1 MRRYHVTTFGCQMNA
16 HDSERIKGMLESLG
30 LGEATAPEDAD
41 VLVFNT
47 CTIRE
52 KPDTK
57 LAAYLGDAGARKR
70 QNPEL
75 VVAVGGCYA
84 EAQRER
90 IFELYP
96 QVDVAFGPGSIPHL
110 GEWIGAGG
118 QAPRGRF
125 GTHEHFAG
133 DLPMHRER
141 SFSAWVQV
149 SMGCNSKCAYCIV
162 PAVRGREQ
170 SRRPGEIVAEVTQL
184 AADGVKEITLLG
196 QNVNSWG
203 RDLRPEITTEFGEL
217 LRACDAVDGIER
229 IRFTSPHPKDF
240 REPVIAAM
248 AECDAVCEQIH
259 LPLQSGSSR
268 ILKAMRRTYD
278 RDRYLTLV
286 AKLRD
291 AIPGLAL
298 GTDIIVGFPG
308 ETEAD
313 FRETLAVVEEVRY
326 DSAFTFIY
334 SPRQRHGGRRDGR
347 PGAGGGQARA
357 ARAARRRRPADRGR
371 EERGACRERRG
382 GARRGR
388 EPHGRDAPARPHAR
402 QRRPS
407 TSRASAAAGRARR
420 RPDRERDLDDAAR
433 RAENG
438 GGRVKVLLTGSSGQI
453 GTNLALRL
461 LADGHEVFG
470 VDQRVNTWTDEF
482 RYLIQDLSGQYPAFP
497 DGIGGVPY
505 PETDVVVHLAAHA
518 KVHQLVAHPHRALEN
533 TMMTFNVLEY
543 CRQRR
548 LPLVFSSTRE
558 VYGDVHRFEGYGEET
573 ADFAFTESPYSAS
586 KIASEAFIYAY
597 ARCYGLKYLAFRFS
611 NVYGRYDNDLHRMSR
626 VLPLFIHSMS
636 RDEPIT
642 VFGGADKVLD
652 FTYIDDCVDG
662 ISRGIE
668 ALVDGRVTNET
679 INLAFGEGNTL
690 VRAAELIAA
699 ELDVEPKMT
708 IAPSL
713 LGEVTRYVADIR
725 KAHDLLGWTPQVPLD
740 EGIPRAVAWFREHR
754 AANPDE
760 DRPVVNEGD
769 SVGWKTVAADPS

>member
-30 LGEATAPEDAD
+30 LGEAPTQEQAD

-70 QNPEL
+70 ENPDL

-110 GEWIGAGG
+110 GEWLGAGG

-125 GTHEHFAG
+125 GSHDHFAG

-141 SFSAWVQV
+141 RFQAWVQI

-170 SRRPGEIVAEVTQL
+170 SRRPGEILAEVSQL
-184 AADGVKEITLLG
+184 ARDGVREVTLLG

-203 RDLRPEITTEFGEL
+203 RDLRPGLETEFGEL
-217 LRACDAVDGIER
+217 LRACDEVDGIER

-240 REPVIAAM
+240 RQPVIAAM
-248 AECDAVCEQIH
+248 AECEAVCEHVH

-278 RDRYLTLV
+278 RDRYLRLADTLR
-286 AKLRD
+286 A
-291 AIPGLAL
+291 AIPDLAL
-298 GTDIIVGFPG
+298 GTDLIVGFPD

-313 FRETLAVVEEVRY
+313 FRATLEVVEEVRY

-334 SPRQRHGGRRDGR
+334 SPRHGTEAAALPDQIPDEVKHERLERLVEVVQRIAAERNAERVGRVEEVLVEGTSRTDHGLLRGRTRRNTTVVFAGDAAPGELVDVLVEGATSTTLRGVERTPGGRMRI
-347 PGAGGGQARA
+347 
-357 ARAARRRRPADRGR
+357 
-371 EERGACRERRG
+371 
-382 GARRGR
+382 
-388 EPHGRDAPARPHAR
+388 
-402 QRRPS
+402 
-407 TSRASAAAGRARR
+407 
-420 RPDRERDLDDAAR
+420 L
-433 RAENG
+433 
-438 GGRVKVLLTGSSGQI
+438 VTGSSGQI
-453 GTNLALRL
+453 GTNLAIRL
-461 LADGHEVFG
+461 LADGHDVFG
-470 VDQRVNTWTDEF
+470 VDQRLNTWTDEF
-482 RYLIQDLSGQYPAFP
+482 KYLIQDLSGQYPAFP

-505 PETDVVVHLAAHA
+505 PEVDLVVHLAAHA
-518 KVHQLVAHPHRALEN
+518 KVHQLVAQPHRALEN

-558 VYGDVHRFEGYGEET
+558 VYGDVHRFEGYGEAT
-573 ADFAFTESPYSAS
+573 ADFAYTESPYSAS

-597 ARCYGLKYLAFRFS
+597 ARCYELRYLAFRFS

-626 VLPLFIHSMS
+626 VLPLFIHQMS

-642 VFGGADKVLD
+642 VYGGADKVLD
-652 FTYIDDCVDG
+652 FTYVDDCVDG
-662 ISRGIE
+662 IARGIE
-668 ALVDGRVTNET
+668 ALAAGRVTNET
-679 INLAFGEGNTL
+679 INLAFGQGNTL
-690 VRAAELIAA
+690 VRAAELIGT
-699 ELDVEPKMT
+699 ELGVEPRMT

-713 LGEVTRYVADIR
+713 LGEVTHYVADIR
-725 KAHDLLGWTPQVPLD
+725 KANDLLDWTPQVPLD
-740 EGIPRAVAWFREHR
+740 EGIPRAVQWFREYR
-754 AANPDE
+754 AEHPDE
-760 DRPVVNEGD
+760 NRPVVNEGD
-769 SVGWKTVAADPS
+769 SVGWKTLAADPK